1 MKIGAPN
8 KEVTIPTGISITP
21 DLAIKSAVLN
31 VNPPISAE
39 KGKTYFCRFFVGSGF
54 KNKNSKR
61 EERTLKTKNINEA
74 ISKAK
79 ELYKNWFRENPDT
92 KAKRPKDFD
101 LDIAQPYIHFKVR
114 KYKNRTDIKNNEQ
127 GERDRSKWN
136 YMKPLFDEVD
146 YTDLELVEDIIN
158 DELLSKLKDDT
169 SI

>member
-1 MKIGAPN
+1 MPKID
-8 KEVTIPTGISITP
+8 KKT
-21 DLAIKSAVLN
+21 LKVLPRTN
-31 VNPPISAE
+31 IQIYKFE

-158 DELLSKLKDDT
+158 DELLSKLKDDGK
-169 SI
+169 SGNAR